1 MGEGEDNV
9 KDAPVTHLALQKLLY
24 FVQSWSRTLLDQ
36 AMFDDDCEA
45 WVHGAVYPNVYS
57 VFRQFKYA
65 PLPSVE
71 ESFEFGEQE
80 QRILNAV
87 KKYYFDIYSA
97 KALEEIC
104 HREPP
109 YIETREGFPEGKA
122 CHKVMDAEKIS
133 SYYGKV
139 VQKYK
144 IRLSDMS
151 NIKVYLSIILSY

>member
-1 MGEGEDNV
+1 M
-9 KDAPVTHLALQKLLY
+9 
-24 FVQSWSRTLLDQ
+24 LDQ

-71 ESFEFGEQE
+71 ETFEFGEQE

-87 KKYYFDIYSA
+87 KKYYFDIYKIKLVAYISFYFDIYSA

>member
-71 ESFEFGEQE
+71 ETFEFGEQE

-144 IRLSDMS
+144 IRLSDIDRKS
-151 NIKVYLSIILSY
+151 VV

>member
-36 AMFDDDCEA
+36 AMFDDDCE
-45 WVHGAVYPNVYS
+45 
-57 VFRQFKYA
+57 
-65 PLPSVE
+65 E
-71 ESFEFGEQE
+71 ESLEFGEQE

-109 YIETREGFPEGKA
+109 YIETREGFPAGKA

>member
-36 AMFDDDCEA
+36 AMFDDDCE
-45 WVHGAVYPNVYS
+45 
-57 VFRQFKYA
+57 
-65 PLPSVE
+65 E
-71 ESFEFGEQE
+71 ESLEFGEQE